1 MSKVA
6 RDITERKRAEKARRA
21 SEARY
26 RTLFD
31 YAPDGIL
38 IADHESYY
46 IDANP
51 SMCRMLGY
59 SRDELIGLHASDIV
73 VAEEVE
79 HIEPALRAIA
89 AASDYHREW
98 QFRRKDGSVFA
109 ADVIA
114 TAMPDGNLLA
124 MVRDVTERNKAIEA
138 LRAAE
143 ARMRFTLQSADVG
156 IWDMDYA
163 TGVLQ
168 WSEILEAQYGLKPG
182 TFGRTFEAFVERIHP
197 DDREL
202 VLETVGAARKTGSDF
217 TVATDPSGLTER
229 SDG

>member
-1 MSKVA
+1 MSNVA
-6 RDITERKRAEKARRA
+6 RDITERKRAEKARQA

-38 IADHESYY
+38 IADRESYY

-59 SRDELIGLHASDIV
+59 SRDELIGLHASDV
-73 VAEEVE
+73 VVEEEVE

-98 QFRRKDGSVFA
+98 QFRRKDGSAFA

-114 TAMPDGNLLA
+114 TAMPDGNLLG
-124 MVRDVTERNKAIEA
+124 MVRDATERNKAIEA

-143 ARMRFTLQSADVG
+143 ERMRFTLQSADVG

-163 TGVLQ
+163 TGRAPLVRD
-168 WSEILEAQYGLKPG
+168 PG
-182 TFGRTFEAFVERIHP
+182 SPVRP
-197 DDREL
+197 
-202 VLETVGAARKTGSDF
+202 AARHVWRDLRGVRRAHSSRRSGARARDGR
-217 TVATDPSGLTER
+217 ATP
-229 SDG
+229 